1 MAYIHTEIVIEAA
14 PEVIWNAARDVGAL
28 HTRLVPGFVTDT
40 RMEGDARIV
49 TFGSGTV
56 ARERIVG
63 IDDQMR
69 RVAWSITTAPFDY
82 HHGALQIFPRGVKA
96 SRVVWTAD
104 VLPDG
109 LADAIKP
116 MMEKGLAVMKGTFES
131 FARER

>member
-1 MAYIHTEIVIEAA
+1 MAYIHTEILIEAA
-14 PEVIWNAARDVGAL
+14 PEVIWDAARDVGAL

-63 IDDQMR
+63 LDDQSR
-69 RVAWSITTAPFDY
+69 RVAWSITTPPFDY
-82 HHGALQIFPRGVKA
+82 HHGSLQIFPQGENT

-104 VLPDG
+104 VLPDA

-116 MMEKGLAVMKGTFES
+116 MMEKGLATMKKTFES
-131 FARER
+131 AAAI